1 MIEKLGRKVSLTRL
15 DSVTVNSTIEKLKQE
30 IVDKDKVNDAR
41 IDKIKVTNTY
51 IILKILLKTFLPV
64 IIVA

>member
-30 IVDKDKVNDAR
+30 IIDKNKVNDAS
-41 IDKIKVTNTY
+41 IDKI
-51 IILKILLKTFLPV
+51 
-64 IIVA
+64 